1 MMAIDRKPTPFR
13 GPALLLG
20 LTLGAGLALSG
31 CSDDSAPAPAPA
43 PAPTPAPP
51 DPTPTLGAPAGLK
64 VADTGSDFIEFSWDA
79 VEGATGY
86 EIQLSR
92 TAGDFSSVSTA
103 TVTGT
108 MHKFEV
114 EPETTAYARVRA
126 TAAGV
131 SSDWSDSVT
140 GVSMAAPIRLGVPL
154 PTVSSTGPDHIEWSW
169 AAVPDAQE
177 YQVQVADSED
187 GLADAALISTP
198 GTTHRVTAEPETAMY
213 IRVRAAVTTP
223 MVAAGDWSAAVEG
236 MSAAAPSTLTVSM
249 TPPDADVDSACSG
262 QIFCPDNGTD
272 PDSAM
277 ATVNKR
283 LMVTSSHPAE
293 VSAMFVT
300 SASALGLGEGENTP
314 FTRVNWPALQSDIAN
329 DGVTFRFERLSTG
342 AGQEPAA
349 GAEVMYIT
357 CGPFRCSESA
367 DEIPPAPDLSISD
380 SAACTGFEAEFTL
393 NVGAVRNGL
402 PNMRNSTPA
411 SPANGLDIGWTYTST
426 GPATVTHVFAH
437 GLEVK
442 APEITARTSREQG
455 MSMARP
461 GGNENNPQKINDF
474 GGIEV
479 SRWYG
484 AQTYGAHNQ
493 IVTTAGPIRN
503 AVHDCFPPNDS
514 GGPGEGGHWR
524 LADGRD
530 GSPNDRAGW
539 VGDAWRVDRGT
550 YSLFGVAGTTGV
562 VERPPGR
569 TCARIILDDTS
580 GCSSKHGTDCGGV
593 THSNY
598 LDGYSLRVQPE
609 ASVTWAGSRVDWP
622 EGRDPFEGLDCEGFT
637 VSASDQVDVCELF
650 EEEVDLYWGRGRV
663 ANVGARDDF
672 GNGSAEWRLRP
683 IIADGLYETTRTLV
697 ALQVARNVEAPL
709 GPRGV
714 VNAQNNNRF
723 DPRYIARPRGSR
735 FLSLWLS
742 DTETTTFGT
751 DHPDRI
757 GGGNFLGIDRTRSDR
772 NLYYPGPNHAFQE
785 WMSLEPFGI
794 GVGSAGHVAAYNVG
808 SDGGADG
815 FAQRAILTFPMFDD
829 EHHKLHGDFGK
840 TDFDDNGEANNFGSD
855 FWERD
860 RTCDTTDG
868 GAEACDVDGV
878 EFSGEVTFVMHRDSM
893 ACAQTREISVTC
905 DWDSDGDR
913 GRYRN
918 FNVANADKFITCRS
932 N

>member
-1 MMAIDRKPTPFR
+1 MTLTNRKPTPFR
-13 GPALLLG
+13 GPALFLT

-64 VADTGSDFIEFSWDA
+64 VADTGSDFIEFSWEA

-131 SSDWSDSVT
+131 SSDWSDSVR
-140 GVSMAAPIRLGVPL
+140 GVSMAAPIVLGVPM
-154 PTVSSTGPDHIEWSW
+154 PMVSSTGLDHIEWSW

-187 GLADAALISTP
+187 GLAEAPTISTP

-236 MSAAAPSTLTVSM
+236 MSAAAPTTLMVSM
-249 TPPDADVDSACSG
+249 TPPDADADRTCSG
-262 QIFCPDNGTD
+262 QVFCPDRGAD
-272 PDSAM
+272 PASAM
-277 ATVNKR
+277 ATVNTR
-283 LMVTSSHPAE
+283 LLVTSSHPAE

-300 SASALGLGEGENTP
+300 GASALGLGEGENTP

-342 AGQEPAA
+342 AGREPAA
-349 GAEVMYIT
+349 GGEVRYIT

-367 DEIPPAPDLSISD
+367 DEIPPAPDITISD

-393 NVGAVRNGL
+393 NVGAIRNGL
-402 PNMRNSTPA
+402 PNMRSAEPA
-411 SPANGLDIGWTYTST
+411 SPPNGLDLGWTYTST
-426 GPATVTHVFAH
+426 GPATVTHVFAA
-437 GLEVK
+437 GLEVL
-442 APEITARTSREQG
+442 APAITAGASREQG
-455 MSMARP
+455 LSLSRP
-461 GGNENNPQKINDF
+461 ADNDNPRKINNFGGNHRR
-474 GGIEV
+474 
-479 SRWYG
+479 RWYG
-484 AQTYGAHNQ
+484 RSTYGMIDQN
-493 IVTTAGPIRN
+493 ITTGGPIRN
-503 AVHDCFPPNDS
+503 GLQNCFPESDAAALAAGIAS
-514 GGPGEGGHWR
+514 AQTGGSFPPAWI
-524 LADGRD
+524 A
-530 GSPNDRAGW
+530 
-539 VGDAWRVDRGT
+539 DAWKVDFGT
-550 YSLFGVAGTTGV
+550 YSLFGAAGTTSAI
-562 VERPPGR
+562 ERPPGA
-569 TCARIILDDTS
+569 TCGRIILDDTS
-580 GCSSKHGTDCGGV
+580 GCVNKNGTDCGGV
-593 THSNY
+593 TRANY
-598 LDGYSLRVQPE
+598 LDGYSIRVQPQ
-609 ASVTWAGSRVDWP
+609 ASVTWAGSRVNWP

-637 VSASDQVDVCELF
+637 VSAADQVDVCELF
-650 EEEVDLYWGRGRV
+650 EEEVDRYWGQGAV
-663 ANVGARDDF
+663 ANVGDRGEF
-672 GNGSAEWRLRP
+672 GKGSAEWRLRP
-683 IIADGLYETTRTLV
+683 IIANDYEGTRTLV
-697 ALQVARNVEAPL
+697 ALQVARNAPAPEGL
-709 GPRGV
+709 RG
-714 VNAQNNNRF
+714 A
-723 DPRYIARPRGSR
+723 DDTTHAPRYIARPRGSR

-742 DTETTTFGT
+742 DTGKTAYES
-751 DHPDRI
+751 DELDRI
-757 GGGNFLGIDRTRSDR
+757 GSLGIDRTRNDR
-772 NLYYPGPNHAFQE
+772 NLYYPGPSHAFQE

-794 GVGSAGHVAAYNVG
+794 GVESANPAGYRVG
-808 SDGGADG
+808 DDGGG
-815 FAQRAILTFPMFDD
+815 NQNVAQRGILTFPMFDD

-840 TDFDDNGEANNFGSD
+840 TDFDDNGEADNFASD

-878 EFSGEVTFVMHRDSM
+878 EFSGEVTFVLHRDSSV
-893 ACAQTREISVTC
+893 CPQTREISVTC

-918 FNVANADKFITCRS
+918 FNVPNADKFITCRS

>member
-20 LTLGAGLALSG
+20 LALGAGLALSG

-64 VADTGSDFIEFSWDA
+64 VADTGSDFIEFSWEA

-131 SSDWSDSVT
+131 SSDWSASVT

-198 GTTHRVTAEPETAMY
+198 GTTHRVTAEPDTAMY

-223 MVAAGDWSAAVEG
+223 MAAAGDWSAAVEG
-236 MSAAAPSTLTVSM
+236 MSAAAPTTLTVSM
-249 TPPDADVDSACSG
+249 TPPDAEVDSACSG

-272 PDSAM
+272 PASAM

-300 SASALGLGEGENTP
+300 GASALGLGEGENTP

-393 NVGAVRNGL
+393 IVGAVRNGL
-402 PNMRNSTPA
+402 PNMRNSLPA

-484 AQTYGAHNQ
+484 PRTYGAVNQ

-503 AVHDCFPPNDS
+503 AVHDCFPPNDTGGS
-514 GGPGEGGHWR
+514 GEAGHWR
-524 LADGRD
+524 LGDGRD
-530 GSPNDRAGW
+530 SGNDRGGW

-569 TCARIILDDTS
+569 TCARIVLDDTS
-580 GCSSKHGTDCGGV
+580 GCSSKYGSDCGGV

-598 LDGYSLRVQPE
+598 LDGYSLEVQPQ

-714 VNAQNNNRF
+714 VNADNNNRF

-757 GGGNFLGIDRTRSDR
+757 GGGDFLGIDRTRSDR

-878 EFSGEVTFVMHRDSM
+878 EFSGEVTFVMHRDSS

-913 GRYRN
+913 GRYQN